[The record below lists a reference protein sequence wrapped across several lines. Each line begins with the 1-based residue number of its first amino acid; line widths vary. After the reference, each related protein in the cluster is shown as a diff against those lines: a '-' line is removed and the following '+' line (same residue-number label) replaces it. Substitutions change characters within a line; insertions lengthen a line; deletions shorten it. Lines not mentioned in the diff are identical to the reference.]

1 MAKPKFIEDKAF
13 HCLREGDIDGF
24 HRNIEEREIV
34 DFANCDLKGT
44 DFREAD
50 LTKVI
55 LKNAYLRDA
64 NLCGIDL
71 RHLDLEGCSIRKAK
85 ISGTFFP
92 CSFSAA
98 EIQMSQKH
106 GTRLR
111 NNC

>member
-1 MAKPKFIEDKAF
+1 MSKPEFIEDEAF
-13 HCLREGDIDGF
+13 RCLREGDIDGF
-24 HRNIEEREIV
+24 HRNIEGREVV
-34 DFANCDLKGT
+34 DFANCDFKGT
-44 DFREAD
+44 DFRGAD

-55 LKNAYLRDA
+55 LKNAYLRDT
-64 NLCGIDL
+64 NLCGADL

-85 ISGTFFP
+85 ISGAFFP
-92 CSFSAA
+92 RNLSAA